1 MRYRE
6 QALQTSRELI
16 VDAGFKGR
24 HRTTAKA
31 FTRERRLTF
40 PLVVTLLLRKG
51 VKSLQNMVNEAMGW
65 LAEPPV
71 TGSAFSQA
79 RYKLRHTA
87 FIELNEAAVV
97 GTVYAGNDYLTFWG
111 FRVLAVDGSKIL
123 LPDTDDV
130 RAAFGTI
137 TYSNGK
143 PEIAGEHAYA
153 LASVLYDVRN
163 RIALEATL
171 GEAKAYEVD
180 LAVAHLAGTR
190 PGDLLVMDRNYP
202 SYRMLAELT
211 RHGRDFVV
219 RCSAASFAPARRMLN
234 GEGPDSQVVTLTPC
248 AAQAPEIRQLGLA
261 QALRVRFVRVR
272 LSTGEWEVLVTSLLD
287 ETRYPTEGFLE
298 LYGLRWGLETFYGIL
313 KTRLDLENF
322 TGLTAEAVRQDFHA
336 TVYLTGLEAIL
347 TADAQQHLDAKKTL
361 HPQAVNRAVS
371 FNAIKHHALE
381 LLYSD
386 LNTTALAERLTAL
399 FLTSPTTDRPQ
410 RNPPRKKSSSRA
422 LLDFHKRRKKHCY

>member
-1 MRYRE
+1 MPDRE
-6 QALQTSRELI
+6 QTLKTSRELI
-16 VDAGFKGR
+16 VDTRFKAR
-24 HRTTAKA
+24 HRTTATA

-40 PLVVTLLLRKG
+40 PLVITLLLRKG

-97 GTVYAGNDYLTFWG
+97 GTVYANSGYRTFWG

-123 LPDTDDV
+123 LPDTVDV

-137 TYSNGK
+137 AYSNGT
-143 PEIAGEHAYA
+143 PETAGERPYA
-153 LASVLYDVRN
+153 LASVLYDVLN
-163 RIALEATL
+163 RVGVEAVL
-171 GEAKAYEVD
+171 GQAKAYEVD
-180 LAVAHLAGTR
+180 LAVAHLACTR

-211 RHGRDFVV
+211 RCGRDFVV
-219 RCSAASFAPARRMLN
+219 RCSGASFAPARQMLK
-234 GEGPDSQVVTLTPC
+234 GEGPDSQVATLTPC
-248 AAQAPEIRQLGLA
+248 AEQAPEIGRLGLPPS
-261 QALRVRFVRVR
+261 LRVRFVRVR

-287 ETRYPTEGFLE
+287 ETRYPTEGFLD

-361 HPQAVNRAVS
+361 HPQTVNRAVS

-381 LLYSD
+381 LLCSD
-386 LNTTALAERLTAL
+386 LSTTALAEQLTAL

-410 RNPPRKKSSSRA
+410 RKPPRKKSSSRA